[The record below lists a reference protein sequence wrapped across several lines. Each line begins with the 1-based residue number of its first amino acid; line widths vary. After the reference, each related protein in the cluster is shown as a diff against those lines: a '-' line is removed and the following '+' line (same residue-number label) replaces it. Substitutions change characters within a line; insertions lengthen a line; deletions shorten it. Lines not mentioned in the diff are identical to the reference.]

1 MNFVCFNT
9 KQQSRNKEP
18 NMAATT
24 IAPVAPKI
32 SPTAT
37 DKSLPYRTGKVDE
50 HDRTYATRLSS
61 VFSKLPDDVRTGFNG
76 HTGNLMAE
84 THINRYYLL
93 EAIKEYTKIHG
104 VPNTNWWNS
113 FREEAYNCRPYQGW

>member
-1 MNFVCFNT
+1 
-9 KQQSRNKEP
+9 
-18 NMAATT
+18 MAATT
-24 IAPVAPKI
+24 IAPVDPTVSAAPKI

-37 DKSLPYRTGKVDE
+37 DKSLPYRNGKVDE

-61 VFSKLPDDVRTGFNG
+61 VFSKLPDDVRTRFDK

-104 VPNTNWWNS
+104 VPNTNWWNY
-113 FREEAYNCRPYQGW
+113 FHEEAYNCRPYQGW